1 MDFYTSI
8 KVGGNVNNGII
19 KKLIKH
25 IISGLKWIW
34 KYILVFLKFLISDL
48 FLRIVGALII
58 SAGIYFNEI
67 LTNEQYPIV
76 KPIIAIIIGSLFLFY
91 DPLSNKAKQLRDRK
105 KKRKKIQGQLKPV
118 LDFLR
123 QKANLN
129 LNEGDLLKVIETSEI
144 DYYRRD
150 SVIVFVINSI
160 ETIEQVQ
167 KDALILTSLCSEI
180 ENEGDILKS
189 GLYKTAIASIFEK
202 YDFIELDEGA
212 KTIIKYYDN
221 YLKGNKLQDEVGEI
235 DFSSKTDELTRKY
248 NKTYNL
254 SFKLKL
260 EKEQSEEFRRTLSIL
275 IKDGKLNVHQL
286 EKSLK
291 ERVKNELQ
299 KRAVKSKAFL
309 VLSQKF
315 QNIPEVRQAL
325 DRFPHVRYSY
335 PKPSRLPENIEYVS
349 TRIIYP
355 SSAFQDAKDFLK
367 VEIEPFIPIDKI
379 NEGFIAVLP
388 IEGTELFTIPE
399 NADDIVKSHLKE
411 GFESVAAY
419 KTGISIDMTELY
431 MESLKDEINVD
442 EVLSNIPINIFV
454 PNLSESRKNFLI
466 DNYDALKNKFN
477 ISRLADW
484 ANINSDDLKDFLI
497 ELDSQRGKKRLY
509 NDDNWKGVAISILEK
524 AVKHRDA
531 INE

>member
-1 MDFYTSI
+1 MS
-8 KVGGNVNNGII
+8 KN
-19 KKLIKH
+19 
-25 IISGLKWIW
+25 
-34 KYILVFLKFLISDL
+34 
-48 FLRIVGALII
+48 
-58 SAGIYFNEI
+58 
-67 LTNEQYPIV
+67 QYPIV
-76 KPIIAIIIGSLFLFY
+76 KLILALIIGSLFLFY
-91 DPLSNKAKQLRDRK
+91 DPLSSAAKQLRARK
-105 KKRKKIQGQLKPV
+105 KKRKQIQGQLKPV
-118 LDFLR
+118 LIFLR

-129 LNEGDLLKVIETSEI
+129 LNEDDLLKAIENSEI
-144 DYYRRD
+144 DYYRKD
-150 SVIVFVINSI
+150 SIIVFVINSI
-160 ETIEQVQ
+160 QTIDQVQ
-167 KDALILTSLCSEI
+167 KDAIILTALCSEI

-189 GLYKTAIASIFEK
+189 GVYKTAIASIFEK
-202 YDFIELDEGA
+202 YDFIELDDDA
-212 KTIIKYYDN
+212 KTIVKYYDN
-221 YLKGNKLQDEVGEI
+221 YLKGNKLQDDVGEI

-275 IKDGKLNVHQL
+275 IKDGKLNVQQL

-291 ERVKNELQ
+291 ERVKSELQ

-315 QNIPEVRQAL
+315 QNIPEVRRAL

-355 SSAFQDAKDFLK
+355 SSALQDAEDFLK
-367 VEIEPFIPIDKI
+367 NEIEPFIPTDKI

-399 NADDIVKSHLKE
+399 NADDIVKSHLKD

-484 ANINSDDLKDFLI
+484 ANINPDDLKDFLI
-497 ELDSQRGKKRLY
+497 ELDNQRDKKRLY
-509 NDDNWKGVAISILEK
+509 KDENWGEVAISILEK

-531 INE
+531 MNK